1 MLFMEERLE
10 DILYLLKRDG
20 KVKVKELSKR
30 FNVSEGMIRKDL
42 SKLEK
47 YANIKRTYGGAILE
61 RKIVHDEGTSS
72 RVIKNLDEKQSIA
85 KIVIDQIE
93 ENDVIFL
100 DISSTN
106 YMVSNMMG
114 NFDKKITL
122 ITNMCRIAMDF
133 DYNDNI
139 DIIQIGG
146 NYNKKLGGTV
156 GAFSIEE
163 IKKFKIDK
171 AFIGVGGINIED
183 DFISNFNLDEAET
196 KKAIIKS
203 SKITY
208 LLGDNE
214 KFYKDGSYRFSKLDD
229 IQYIITDTKP
239 NEEIL
244 KSLSQTKVK
253 VLY

>member
-1 MLFMEERLE
+1 MFMEERLE
-10 DILYLLKRDG
+10 DILDLLKRDG
-20 KVKVKELSKR
+20 KVKVKDLSEK

-47 YANIKRTYGGAILE
+47 YTNIKRTYGGAILE

-72 RVIKNLDEKQSIA
+72 RVIRNLDEKQKIA
-85 KIVIDQIE
+85 KIAIDEIE

-106 YMVSNMMG
+106 YMISNMMR

-122 ITNMCRIAMDF
+122 ITNMNRIAMDF
-133 DYNDNI
+133 DYNDNV
-139 DIIQIGG
+139 DVIQIGG
-146 NYNKKLGGTV
+146 SYNKKLGGTV

-171 AFIGVGGINIED
+171 AFIGAGGINIED
-183 DFISNFNLDEAET
+183 NFVSNFNLDEAET
-196 KKAIIKS
+196 KKAIINS

-208 LLGDNE
+208 LLGDSE
-214 KFYKDGSYRFSKLDD
+214 KFYNDGSYKFSSIDD
-229 IQYIITDTKP
+229 VEYIITDKKP

-244 KSLSQTKVK
+244 KIIEMKNIK
-253 VLY
+253 ILY

>member
-1 MLFMEERLE
+1 MFMEERLE
-10 DILYLLKRDG
+10 DILNLLKKDG
-20 KVKVKELSKR
+20 KVKVKELSEK

-47 YANIKRTYGGAILE
+47 YTNIKRTYGGAILE

-72 RVIKNLDEKQSIA
+72 RVIKKLDEKQKIA
-85 KIVIDQIE
+85 KIVIDEIE

-100 DISSTN
+100 DIASTN
-106 YMVSNMMG
+106 YMVSNMML

-122 ITNMCRIAMDF
+122 ITNMNRIAMDF
-133 DYNDNI
+133 DNNDNI
-139 DIIQIGG
+139 DVIQIGG
-146 NYNKKLGGTV
+146 IYNKKLGGTV

-163 IKKFKIDK
+163 IKRFKIDK
-171 AFIGVGGINIED
+171 AFIGVGGINIKD
-183 DFISNFNLDEAET
+183 NFVSNFNLDEAET
-196 KKAIIKS
+196 KKVIIKS

-214 KFYKDGSYRFSKLDD
+214 KFYTDGSYKFSSIDD
-229 IQYIITDTKP
+229 VDYIITDKKP

-244 KSLSQTKVK
+244 KIIETKDIK
-253 VLY
+253 ILY

>member
-1 MLFMEERLE
+1 MFMEERLE
-10 DILYLLKRDG
+10 DILDLLKRDG
-20 KVKVKELSKR
+20 KVKVKELSEK

-47 YANIKRTYGGAILE
+47 YTNIKRTYGGAILE
-61 RKIVHDEGTSS
+61 RKIIHDEGTSS
-72 RVIKNLDEKQSIA
+72 RVIQNLDEKQRIA
-85 KIVIDQIE
+85 KIVIDEIE

-106 YMVSNMMG
+106 YMVSNMMR
-114 NFDKKITL
+114 NFNKKITL
-122 ITNMCRIAMDF
+122 ITNMNRIAMDF
-133 DYNDNI
+133 DHNDNI

-146 NYNKKLGGTV
+146 SYNKKLGGTV

-171 AFIGVGGINIED
+171 AFIGAGGINIEEN
-183 DFISNFNLDEAET
+183 FASNFNLDEAET
-196 KKAIIKS
+196 KKAIIKYS
-203 SKITY
+203 NITY
-208 LLGDNE
+208 LLGDSE
-214 KFYKDGSYRFSKLDD
+214 KFYKDGSYKFSSIDD
-229 IQYIITDTKP
+229 VEYIITDTKP

-244 KSLSQTKVK
+244 KNLSKTNVK